1 MINKDDLEQILQKYF
16 ADYTSEHI
24 YVLIIFFLL
33 TIIFQILQAIYVSRK
48 IEKFKNELKISEI
61 KFSTYNKLQI
71 DALKIIYDKTVTF
84 HYMNFRLFYPE
95 TYGHS
100 SLKYKIVNW
109 KKEYSILIDTLHR
122 ERILLSPEVELI
134 VRKIDVDFK
143 KVIKILN
150 LELQSLSEIE
160 EHHET
165 IEPQEIYGTPESEVE
180 SIKKRIEKLNTYGE
194 IINSEDLIISF
205 RNKIEEYFANLTK

>member
-24 YVLIIFFLL
+24 YVLIVFFLL

-100 SLKYKIVNW
+100 SLKYKIKNW
-109 KKEYSILIDTLHR
+109 KKEYSILMDTLHR

-134 VRKIDVDFK
+134 VRKIDTDFK
-143 KVIKILN
+143 KVIKLLN
-150 LELQSLSEIE
+150 VELQNLSDVE
-160 EHHET
+160 EYHET
-165 IEPQEIYGTPESEVE
+165 IEPQEIYGTSESEVE
-180 SIKKRIEKLNTYGE
+180 SIKKRIEKLKTYE
-194 IINSEDLIISF
+194 EVINSENLIISF